1 MNLETKWLE
10 DFLALAELRNFS
22 RAADFRN
29 ITQPAF
35 GRRVRSLEQT
45 VGFELVDRGTVPI
58 KLTPEGRL
66 FRTTARNLLR
76 QMEEGLGQLQGVVSG
91 QAIDFA
97 AAHSLSVTLLPELIQ
112 QVSEDEQL
120 LQTRVESIDV
130 DLAVEA
136 LQEGNCDFLLAFNVD
151 ALMQPP
157 FEYLKLGMTRLL
169 PVCLPDAQGKP
180 MFSDSDPGTV
190 PLLRYSP
197 NAFMGR
203 KVNSLLSASDV
214 PVLFQTVMESSLTN
228 LLKEMALKGKGV
240 AWLPDYSVQDELKSG
255 QLVPYSERADWTG
268 SIEILLYRNT
278 VRLHARAERLWTE
291 LSQRCESG
299 WQLMEVY
306 SLSGS

>member
-1 MNLETKWLE
+1 MNLESKWLE

-22 RAADFRN
+22 RAAEFRN

-35 GRRVRSLEQT
+35 GRRIRSLEQT

-58 KLTPEGRL
+58 NLTPEGRL

-76 QMEEGLGQLQGVVSG
+76 QMEEGLGQLQGVVGG

-112 QVSEDEQL
+112 QMSEDEQL

-136 LQEGNCDFLLAFNVD
+136 LQEGNCDFLLAFNVE

-157 FEYLKLGMTRLL
+157 FEYLKLGLTRML
-169 PVCLPDAQGKP
+169 PVCLPDEQGKSL
-180 MFSDSDPGTV
+180 FSDAHSETV

-203 KVNSLLSASDV
+203 KVNSLLSASNV
-214 PVLFQTVMESSLTN
+214 PVRFQTVMESSLTN

-240 AWLPDYSVQDELKSG
+240 AWLPDYSVQHELESG
-255 QLVPYSERADWTG
+255 QLVPFSTRPGWTG
-268 SIEILLYRNT
+268 PIEILLYRNN
-278 VRLHARAERLWTE
+278 VRLHARAERLWSE
-291 LSQRCESG
+291 LSQRCQAG
-299 WQLMEVY
+299 WQLTDID
-306 SLSGS
+306 LQ